1 MVATLVL
8 VRDENGDL
16 YDQEGHLRNAA
27 GHRLDDQR
35 AIILDHDA
43 DAAAADAQAIGD
55 EAQAARPRTLADY
68 NHPDQHYVNRFS
80 IRSPAIQRNDFELKP
95 QYFTLVGQTT
105 YCGLPHEYPMDH
117 LERFEDLVSTIKAN
131 GVP

>member
-43 DAAAADAQAIGD
+43 DAAAADAQAIGM
-55 EAQAARPRTLADY
+55 EIASQA
-68 NHPDQHYVNRFS
+68 
-80 IRSPAIQRNDFELKP
+80 IIQVQFITNQKLGSLRLNQP
-95 QYFTLVGQTT
+95 TLVVLIPLQV
-105 YCGLPHEYPMDH
+105 GLD
-117 LERFEDLVSTIKAN
+117 A
-131 GVP
+131 

>member
-55 EAQAARPRTLADY
+55 EAQAARPRTHSGCSGRLFCADDGDEAGG
-68 NHPDQHYVNRFS
+68 NNCDGDMPLEFLTSNSFLFLFFS
-80 IRSPAIQRNDFELKP
+80 
-95 QYFTLVGQTT
+95 
-105 YCGLPHEYPMDH
+105 
-117 LERFEDLVSTIKAN
+117 
-131 GVP
+131 

>member
-55 EAQAARPRTLADY
+55 EAQAARPRTHSGCSGRLFCADDGDEAGVKSAEEWLLRVLPPILQQTLML
-68 NHPDQHYVNRFS
+68 H
-80 IRSPAIQRNDFELKP
+80 QRVRDNVDPFLSGP
-95 QYFTLVGQTT
+95 FAHICT
-105 YCGLPHEYPMDH
+105 
-117 LERFEDLVSTIKAN
+117 
-131 GVP
+131 